1 MNWKPTE
8 LPLNVEFETKRVL
21 KKLVAAHR
29 ALAEL
34 KGVAL
39 TIPRPDVLINTLAL
53 QEAKD
58 SSEVENIV
66 TTHDELFK
74 GSLGLEHKVS
84 PATKEVQNYVAA
96 LKRGYELVAQNKI
109 LTTNNIVEI
118 QGVLERNDAGLR
130 RVPGTSLKNAQTGEV
145 VYVPPQEYADIRD
158 LMANLEIFV
167 NNNALTDLDPLVKM
181 AIIHFQFESIHPF
194 YDGNGRTGR
203 IINLLYLVL
212 NGLLDLPILYLSRY
226 IIRNKGRYYALL
238 QEVREQS
245 TWEEWILYLLDAVE
259 VTSYDT
265 IRLVHLIQQEMQV
278 MKGILRNG
286 YKFYSQE
293 LLNHLFQQPYT
304 KIEFLQTELGVSR
317 LTASAYLNQLAEDK
331 VLVKHKLGKTNY
343 YINWRLL
350 DVLQSF

>member
-96 LKRGYELVAQNKI
+96 LKRGYELVTQNKI

-181 AIIHFQFESIHPF
+181 AIVHFQFESIHPF

-278 MKGILRNG
+278 MKGILGNG

-343 YINWRLL
+343 YVNWRLL